1 MVVSEKEKKNMMFVW
16 YHVIKKDGS
25 PFKMENN
32 GVKQQRN
39 QTAKQTKKKMTN
51 FFKME
56 NNGV

>member
-1 MVVSEKEKKNMMFVW
+1 
-16 YHVIKKDGS
+16 
-25 PFKMENN
+25 MENN

-39 QTAKQTKKKMTN
+39 WTAKQMKKKMTN

>member
-1 MVVSEKEKKNMMFVW
+1 MSW
-16 YHVIKKDGS
+16 KKDGS

>member
-1 MVVSEKEKKNMMFVW
+1 
-16 YHVIKKDGS
+16 
-25 PFKMENN
+25 MENN

-39 QTAKQTKKKMTN
+39 WTAKQTKKKMKI